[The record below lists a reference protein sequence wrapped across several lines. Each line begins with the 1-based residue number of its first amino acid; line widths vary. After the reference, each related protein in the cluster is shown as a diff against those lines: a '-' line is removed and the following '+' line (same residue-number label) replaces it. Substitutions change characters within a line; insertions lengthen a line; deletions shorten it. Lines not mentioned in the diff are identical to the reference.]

1 MSILAS
7 ACAKG
12 CKCTRSEEVLGGGK
26 GTAKQ
31 QCWRRVAHPV
41 AKSVDAVR
49 VIVQPLGGCLCV
61 RGDLIF
67 TIIVGEQ
74 ELKAGLGGCDFLE
87 AARGGVIEGVV
98 A

>member
-1 MSILAS
+1 MVLYRKGPA
-7 ACAKG
+7 ACVG
-12 CKCTRSEEVLGGGK
+12 LEEKRGGRK
-26 GTAKQ
+26 A
-31 QCWRRVAHPV
+31 AHSV